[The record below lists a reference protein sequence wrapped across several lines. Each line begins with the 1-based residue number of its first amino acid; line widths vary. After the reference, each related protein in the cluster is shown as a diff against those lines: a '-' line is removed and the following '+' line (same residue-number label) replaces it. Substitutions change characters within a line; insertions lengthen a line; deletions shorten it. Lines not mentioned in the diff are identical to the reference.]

1 MDNKT
6 EKFQYMIFI
15 FGNFKNDDELVRLIA
30 TQISPFTNKDSYLK
44 YNYGDYGIVMNLES
58 LLPFYEIR
66 DYIHLVLEKV
76 APQYF
81 LIERPQHMYA
91 FMPPELKLNLF
102 DLNEEND
109 NVEQK
114 DFNFKDM
121 TDIIDNF
128 LLNAASTILPENVL
142 PEEKMN
148 EMFENI
154 MTKVNEEKPSMDDI
168 LEKIKEEGMTSLT
181 KTEKQILDEYSKT

>member
-1 MDNKT
+1 
-6 EKFQYMIFI
+6 
-15 FGNFKNDDELVRLIA
+15 
-30 TQISPFTNKDSYLK
+30 
-44 YNYGDYGIVMNLES
+44 
-58 LLPFYEIR
+58 
-66 DYIHLVLEKV
+66 
-76 APQYF
+76 
-81 LIERPQHMYA
+81 MYA

-154 MTKVNEEKPSMDDI
+154 MTQVNEER
-168 LEKIKEEGMTSLT
+168 T
-181 KTEKQILDEYSKT
+181 KTVNRRHPWKKFKKMGRYDLTNQL

>member
-76 APQYF
+76 TPQYF
-81 LIERPQHMYA
+81 LIERPKHMYA
-91 FMPPELKLNLF
+91 FIPPELKLNLF

-109 NVEQK
+109 KIEQK
-114 DFNFKDM
+114 DINFKDM
-121 TDIIDNF
+121 TSIIDSF
-128 LLNAASTILPENVL
+128 LLNAASTILPENFL
-142 PEEKMN
+142 SEEKMN
-148 EMFENI
+148 GLYDNI

-168 LEKIKEEGMTSLT
+168 LEKIKENGITSLT
-181 KTEKQILDEYSKT
+181 KQEKQILDEYSKT

>member
-128 LLNAASTILPENVL
+128 LLNAHLL
-142 PEEKMN
+142 YY
-148 EMFENI
+148 
-154 MTKVNEEKPSMDDI
+154 
-168 LEKIKEEGMTSLT
+168 L
-181 KTEKQILDEYSKT
+181 KTFYQRKK